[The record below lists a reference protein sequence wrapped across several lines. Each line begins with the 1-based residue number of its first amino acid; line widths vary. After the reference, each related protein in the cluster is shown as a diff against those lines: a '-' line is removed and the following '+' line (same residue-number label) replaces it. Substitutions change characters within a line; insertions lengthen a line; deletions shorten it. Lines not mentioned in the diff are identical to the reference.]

1 MNKEISNPAVIGSI
15 CFSVFFVVCEY
26 NWKINLFFEFN
37 IGQGSGKRQY
47 NLFNILIIQTY
58 MSYNYK
64 ILQKHEGIFL
74 ALTTIFPKCY
84 RAEWHEEKSVEL
96 FNNTPNVNLV
106 LFPMAFAF
114 IVKVHGAISR
124 QFVSFYNLFKIEFQN
139 NFMPKLCI
147 KQSKVES
154 YFYL

>member
-1 MNKEISNPAVIGSI
+1 MIGSA
-15 CFSVFFVVCEY
+15 CFSVVCEY
-26 NWKINLFFEFN
+26 NWKINLFYKFN
-37 IGQGSGKRQY
+37 IGQGSGKLQY
-47 NLFNILIIQTY
+47 NLFNILIIHTY

-74 ALTTIFPKCY
+74 ALITILPKCY

-96 FNNTPNVNLV
+96 FNNTPNFNLV
-106 LFPMAFAF
+106 FIPMAFAF

-139 NFMPKLCI
+139 NFMPKLCS
-147 KQSKVES
+147 KQTKLES